1 MSNKIVQDQQ
11 FLQEA
16 SRLHFQS
23 SGGRRRMKGE
33 KFDLKAMLKEIQTET
48 GPASSKEQAPM
59 NQNEIN
65 RLIHERSQN
74 PGSQSRKNQD

>member
-1 MSNKIVQDQQ
+1 
-11 FLQEA
+11 
-16 SRLHFQS
+16 
-23 SGGRRRMKGE
+23 MKGE